1 MKTIITTAVTTLA
14 TLGFYQTG
22 WALDNSPEVIAGI
35 SGDAASSAI
44 SRQDSD
50 DARLLSELKIEL
62 DRGRKDMQLA
72 QAELKKTPE
81 VRPFPGAPKPPA
93 PPEMIDEPFEW
104 NVAEGGGGG
113 AFAQLGADI
122 RALVNRP
129 GRALLHPLIVQH
141 STDDPARAAHLEEDL
156 AVMSRILNKA
166 ADPEAGRAAHNWAM
180 GIVVTTLGAPQ
191 APQTLYLDGYGALFL
206 LSVKHPLVA
215 PEAEEPVKAPAVEPD
230 SEWETARAEVFGR
243 RGGVAARAR
252 TERGRRGAS
261 YDAAQVEDLKH
272 RLVDAL
278 KSAKNIRSLKDSDWI
293 TVVVTGS
300 DGGRGATVRAAS
312 PPVHPMPPELAK
324 RYGLVP
330 QTPNVPADKDVMVYT
345 TEAGPSGDS
354 ASQMV
359 LRVKREDVDAFA
371 SARLTA
377 DEFEKRVAITT
388 R

>member
-1 MKTIITTAVTTLA
+1 MKKIITIAVTALA
-14 TLGFYQTG
+14 TLGFCPAAQE
-22 WALDNSPEVIAGI
+22 LDNSPDVITEMREDASRNAI
-35 SGDAASSAI
+35 IRQKNGDL
-44 SRQDSD
+44 Q
-50 DARLLSELKIEL
+50 LLSEMKTEL
-62 DRGRKDMQLA
+62 DRARKDMQRA
-72 QAELKKTPE
+72 QVEMKKSLD

-93 PPEMIDEPFEW
+93 PPEMIEETFDW
-104 NVAEGGGGG
+104 NVASGG
-113 AFAQLGADI
+113 AFAQLGADM

-129 GRALLHPLIVQH
+129 GRTLLNPLIVQH
-141 STDDPARAAHLEEDL
+141 STDDPAQAAHLEEDL

-166 ADPEAGRAAHNWAM
+166 ADPEAGRTAQNWAM

-206 LSVKHPLVA
+206 LSVKYPLVA

-230 SEWETARAEVFGR
+230 SEWEAAKAEVFGR
-243 RGGVAARAR
+243 RGGAMARAR
-252 TERGRRGAS
+252 GERGRKGAS

-278 KSAKNIRSLKDSDWI
+278 KSAKNIRSLKDSEWI

-312 PPVHPMPPELAK
+312 PPVYQMDPELMR

-330 QTPNVPADKDVMVYT
+330 QAPNVPADKDVMVYT
-345 TEAGPSGDS
+345 AETGSSGES
-354 ASQMV
+354 TSQMV
-359 LRVKREDVDAFA
+359 LRVKKEDVDAFA
-371 SARLTA
+371 NARLTA
-377 DEFEKRVAITT
+377 DEFERRVSITT

>member
-14 TLGFYQTG
+14 SLGLCQA
-22 WALDNSPEVIAGI
+22 ALKLENSPDVITEIRDDGFR
-35 SGDAASSAI
+35 SAI
-44 SRQDSD
+44 SRQNSD
-50 DARLLSELKIEL
+50 DVRILSDLKIEL
-62 DRGRKDMQLA
+62 DRTRKDMQLA
-72 QAELKKTPE
+72 QAELKKSPE
-81 VRPFPGAPKPPA
+81 VRPFPGGPKPPA
-93 PPEMIDEPFEW
+93 PPEMMEEAFDW
-104 NVAEGGGGG
+104 NVAGGGT
-113 AFAQLGADI
+113 FAQLGADI

-129 GRALLHPLIVQH
+129 GRTPLNPLVVQH
-141 STDDPARAAHLEEDL
+141 STDDPAGAAHLEEDL

-166 ADPEAGRAAHNWAM
+166 AEPEAGQTAQNWAM
-180 GIVVTTLGAPQ
+180 GIVVTTLGASQ

-206 LSVKHPLVA
+206 LSVKYPLVA
-215 PEAEEPVKAPAVEPD
+215 PEAEEAAKAPAVEPD
-230 SEWETARAEVFGR
+230 SEWEAAKAEVFGR
-243 RGGVAARAR
+243 RGGAAARAR
-252 TERGRRGAS
+252 AERGRKGAS
-261 YDAAQVEDLKH
+261 YDATQVEDLKL

-312 PPVHPMPPELAK
+312 PPVYQMDPELMK

-330 QTPNVPADKDVMVYT
+330 PRMPDGPPDKDVMVYT

-354 ASQMV
+354 TSQMV

-371 SARLTA
+371 NARLTA
-377 DEFEKRVAITT
+377 DEFERRVSITT